1 MLKKEGSKIATNVAS
16 EHLEKGHVRAIFSL
30 ILLISFTI
38 YIRFI
43 ISLFFHKAL
52 EVLDNIKIHI
62 S

>member
-1 MLKKEGSKIATNVAS
+1 MLKKEGNKIATNVAS
-16 EHLEKGHVRAIFSL
+16 ERLEKGHVRAIFSP

-38 YIRFI
+38 YIRFT

-52 EVLDNIKIHI
+52 EVVDNIKIHI